1 MSVNP
6 SAVGA
11 QRRAGRVAREAI
23 MPDYIPPSDGAF
35 DAWQDNFVTYVSAN
49 AAALGLNPGVD
60 IPPLSSASLD
70 WGAAYPANV
79 AAQQAAQ
86 SARQTKDAARTDLIA
101 LVRPLVR
108 RMQAD
113 PVVKDSDKAAMGI
126 TVPDTTPTDV
136 VPPITRPVVSVDTSQ
151 RLRHTIHFA
160 DEATPT
166 SKAKP
171 PGVRGAQIWMKV
183 GDPPPGDPGELVY
196 VATDTRTPHTI
207 DFAGADA
214 LKNAH
219 YMVRWENTRGEVG
232 PWSETATATIGA

>member
-1 MSVNP
+1 MP
-6 SAVGA
+6 S
-11 QRRAGRVAREAI
+11 
-23 MPDYIPPSDGAF
+23 DYIPGADGSF

-49 AAALGLNPGVD
+49 AVALGLDPAVD
-60 IPPLSSASLD
+60 IPPLTAAQGD
-70 WGAAYPANV
+70 WQTDYPANI

-86 SARQTKDAARTDLIA
+86 SARQAKDAARGTFEGVI
-101 LVRPLVR
+101 RPLVR
-108 RMQAD
+108 RMQAN
-113 PVVKDSDKAAMGI
+113 PAVKDSDKASMGV

-136 VPPITRPVVSVDTSQ
+136 GPPVTRPVVSVDTSQ

-171 PGVRGAQIWMKV
+171 DGVRGAQIWMKV
-183 GDPPPGDPGELVY
+183 GDPPPADPSELTY
-196 VATDTRTPHTI
+196 VATDTRTPHPI
-207 DFAGADA
+207 DFGGSDA
-214 LKNAH
+214 KQNAH